1 MEQASTASWRLPIAV
16 FAAILAAA
24 ALWVTISAARGSSS
38 NSPGSNAP
46 AQTGGPSS
54 FFGVADGQGRGSGDE
69 NCPDKGKRGGSRS
82 SDISSE
88 V

>member
-1 MEQASTASWRLPIAV
+1 MEQAATAGWRLPIAV

-24 ALWVTISAARGSSS
+24 ALWVTIATARGSSD
-38 NSPGSNAP
+38 SPGSNTP
-46 AQTGGPSS
+46 AQTGGPSP

-69 NCPDKGKRGGSRS
+69 NCPDKGKRGGSRTS
-82 SDISSE
+82 HTSSE